1 MKKPNQINIIYKL
14 GVNKLNPFI
23 KLIAAISSIIVMN
36 LAIASCQSTKT
47 ISNNSAEAT
56 TTPTP
61 NTKVNA
67 EKSSSL
73 SSSSSSSAEPEE
85 SAAEAVAKEEASP
98 TPKKYSWPEQMQQL
112 TQHLSEMLPAL
123 TDPKAPTDKDRKKLF
138 ESQIIALKKIAHN
151 MNENTVVPDSDPSLK
166 LVGKRFEDNL
176 KLTLDS
182 FETGHTEFARSTFK
196 NALAQCVQCH
206 TRTNVGPALAQ
217 PQFITSL
224 QKVAVVERVQFL
236 VASRY
241 FDDAM
246 KEISSAVK
254 NEKDLSVANWEKL
267 VQMGLIINVRY
278 RNDVKQSQSFI
289 QILAQNKHTPPFIKN
304 QLPFWQ
310 QSIKEWSRKA
320 TPPVSLITAK
330 EMVQRAHSSQKASRG
345 EGGTIEY
352 LRAASLLHQFL
363 TNPQNPHTKAEA
375 LMQLGSIYENV
386 GEIGAWSM
394 NEDYYEL
401 CIRTSPHTDIAKKC
415 FEKFKASTVS
425 GFSGT
430 SGVNIPEDVQ
440 KRMVELQTIAL

>member
-1 MKKPNQINIIYKL
+1 MKKQNQINYIYRELMKNLINLTKLMTAFLCLIIL
-14 GVNKLNPFI
+14 TLPM
-23 KLIAAISSIIVMN
+23 S
-36 LAIASCQSTKT
+36 SCQSTKT
-47 ISNNSAEAT
+47 NTADSTEA
-56 TTPTP
+56 
-61 NTKVNA
+61 
-67 EKSSSL
+67 SSSEEMPSTSPT
-73 SSSSSSSAEPEE
+73 SSSVAVPAAAEPEKSPAE
-85 SAAEAVAKEEASP
+85 SVVKADASP
-98 TPKKYSWPEQMQQL
+98 TPKKYSWPAQMQLL
-112 TQHLSEMLPAL
+112 TQHLSEMLPTL

-182 FETGHTEFARSTFK
+182 FETGHTEFARSSFK

-224 QKVAVVERVQFL
+224 QNVAIVERVQFL

-246 KEISSAVK
+246 NEISSTVK
-254 NEKDLSVANWEKL
+254 SEKELSVATWEKL

-278 RNDVKQSQSFI
+278 RNDVKQSQQFI
-289 QILAQNKHTPPFIKN
+289 QLLAQNKNTPPFIKH

-310 QSIKEWSRKA
+310 RSIKEWSRK
-320 TPPVSLITAK
+320 TQPPVNLTTAK
-330 EMVQRAHSSQKASRG
+330 QMVQRGDSSQKASRG

-352 LRAASLLHQFL
+352 LRAAGLLHQFL
-363 TNPQNPHTKAEA
+363 SNSQTPNIKAEA

-415 FEKFKASTVS
+415 FEKFKASTIS

-440 KRMVELQTIAL
+440 KRMTELQTIAL